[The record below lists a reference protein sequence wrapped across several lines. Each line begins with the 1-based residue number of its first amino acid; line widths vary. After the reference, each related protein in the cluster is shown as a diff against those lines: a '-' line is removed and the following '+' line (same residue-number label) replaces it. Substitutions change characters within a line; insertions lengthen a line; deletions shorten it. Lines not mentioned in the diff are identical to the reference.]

1 MEAQMKDCS
10 ENPIIIS
17 DMGTKGLL
25 SHYQFEDGSS
35 QFIFLDID
43 KETGGI
49 SINNPLSLTT
59 GSYVQIISSSEGLLL
74 LSSTGENQVNYLVFN
89 PLTKQSVTLPQHGIA
104 RLIIRSGLAFDGKHY
119 QVVLVHVSRDEENGL
134 GPLPGDI
141 ELEIFSSET
150 GAWRNHRPFSLS
162 LNVELPENEFPEL
175 NTTPLFSNGAI
186 HWEISGQLLVYHV
199 EDDCCEVIEL
209 PNVFED
215 WSWQS
220 TMTYRRCLWESEGR
234 VHYTYT
240 DFDGVHSWNLL
251 KEDEHNVYSHQNVY
265 DREKFRWQLAY
276 TINHEDLTEQDPDIL
291 SLGDPWEPRNI
302 SPIAY
307 VQDSETMYLQLPG
320 VVVAYDT
327 KNRVLLKV
335 CRYTFPGV
343 DFNCCSFF
351 PSIHISECNK
361 QNASNSQVGE
371 VVDLPIGEEL
381 IASGLGTICLLI
393 MRLWA
398 LLHRICESHI
408 CQEHYLSFS
417 LRNCE

>member
-25 SHYQFEDGSS
+25 GHYQFEDGSS

-43 KETGGI
+43 EETGGI

-74 LSSTGENQVNYLVFN
+74 LSSTGENQLNYLVFN

-104 RLIIRSGLAFDGKHY
+104 RLIIRSGLAVDGKHY

-141 ELEIFSSET
+141 ELEVFSSET

-162 LNVELPENEFPEL
+162 LNVELPDNEFPEL

-199 EDDCCEVIEL
+199 EDDYCEVIEL

-265 DREKFRWQLAY
+265 DREKFRWALAY
-276 TINHEDLTEQDPDIL
+276 TINHEDLAEQDPDIL
-291 SLGDPWEPRNI
+291 SLGDQWEPRNI

-320 VVVAYDT
+320 IVVAYNT

-351 PSIHISECNK
+351 PSIHRSECHK
-361 QNASNSQVGE
+361 QNASKSQVGE
-371 VVDLPIGEEL
+371 VVDLPIGEEVN
-381 IASGLGTICLLI
+381 
-393 MRLWA
+393 
-398 LLHRICESHI
+398 
-408 CQEHYLSFS
+408 SFS
-417 LRNCE
+417 F